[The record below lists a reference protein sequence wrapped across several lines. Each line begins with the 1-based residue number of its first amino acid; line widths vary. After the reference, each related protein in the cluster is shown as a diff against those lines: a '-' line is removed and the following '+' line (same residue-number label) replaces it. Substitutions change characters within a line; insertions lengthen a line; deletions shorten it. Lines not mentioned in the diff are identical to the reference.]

1 MSGLNMKGC
10 RPLDKKEWTLIFH
23 SVRGPNRLRT
33 KALMI
38 LGRKTGFR
46 VSELLSLRVRDLI
59 HDGQVRQTVTVE
71 RQSMKGGKAGKSS
84 GRTVPIHPDARP
96 HIMAHLEDMRNR
108 GYWRPDDFFFQSRSR
123 GNHPIDRVQAWRDCV
138 EPVRRRHIEGKV
150 GTHGLMRKTF
160 CKDKL
165 DYLTDNWTPGREV
178 PFLTLQRM
186 TGHQTQ
192 SALMAYIPFA
202 DEAVNDAFMNS

>member
-1 MSGLNMKGC
+1 MKGC
-10 RPLDKKEWTLIFH
+10 RPLDKREWETVFG

-59 HDGQVRQTVTVE
+59 HDDRVRKTVTVE
-71 RQSMKGGKAGKSS
+71 RKSMKGGKAGKSS
-84 GRTVPIHPDARP
+84 GRTVLLHPDVSP
-96 HIMAHLEDMRNR
+96 HLMAHLDDLRRR
-108 GYWRPDDFFFQSRSR
+108 GYWRPDDFFFQSRSQ
-123 GNHPIDRVQAWRDCV
+123 GNVAIDRVQAWRDCV
-138 EPVRRRHIEGKV
+138 APVRRLRIEGKV

-165 DYLTDNWTPGREV
+165 DYLTDRWVPGREV

-202 DEAVNDAFMNS
+202 DEAVNDAFMNA